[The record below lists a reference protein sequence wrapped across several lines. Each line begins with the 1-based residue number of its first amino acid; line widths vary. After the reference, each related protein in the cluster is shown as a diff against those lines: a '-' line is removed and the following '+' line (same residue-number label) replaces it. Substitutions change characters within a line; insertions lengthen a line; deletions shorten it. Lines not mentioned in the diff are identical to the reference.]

1 MSHDLNGTAPKAV
14 KRTSEDLLREVDELN
29 EGVKA
34 LALNLAIYLAK
45 ARSRSKGGVLDK
57 LEPEFI
63 RLVNGAVKAVQEM
76 ASLLNAARNSETMV
90 FDPPGSEGREY
101 ELDVKL
107 QAIAMQCNKILSE
120 LK

>member
-45 ARSRSKGGVLDK
+45 AKEQSADLSR
-57 LEPEFI
+57 LEPDFVK
-63 RLVNGAVKAVQEM
+63 LVNGTVKVVQELTDNVRK
-76 ASLLNAARNSETMV
+76 LL
-90 FDPPGSEGREY
+90 EGNKV
-101 ELDVKL
+101 DIL
-107 QAIAMQCNKILSE
+107 QGTGRLVAEDQVE
-120 LK
+120 VLK